1 MARRFMAETLIRPAA
16 QRDLPALVE
25 IFNHYVI
32 HGHVTFDTA
41 LHTVESRQ
49 SWFESYGEGRHQL
62 LVALTAERVVGCTY
76 SSRYRPRP
84 AFDATVETSIY
95 LHPDLAV
102 PGHDGPGGSAGGTL
116 QATTYTT
123 AA

>member
-1 MARRFMAETLIRPAA
+1 MAETLIRPAA

-62 LVALTAERVVGCTY
+62 LVALTAERESNSGHTQGEIECCQQAAE
-76 SSRYRPRP
+76 P
-84 AFDATVETSIY
+84 APEC
-95 LHPDLAV
+95 
-102 PGHDGPGGSAGGTL
+102 
-116 QATTYTT
+116 
-123 AA
+123 